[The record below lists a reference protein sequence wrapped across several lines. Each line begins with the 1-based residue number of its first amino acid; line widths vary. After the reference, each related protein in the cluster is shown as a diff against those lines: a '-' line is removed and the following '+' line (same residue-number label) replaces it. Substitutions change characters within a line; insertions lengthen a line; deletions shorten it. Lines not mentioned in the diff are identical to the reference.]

1 MNTRLLAE
9 LENAIQAWMNEN
21 CGEDDWPNAYVYD
34 GQAVDM
40 AKAASLVFDASVRGQ
55 TCAKDNR
62 A

>member
-9 LENAIQAWMNEN
+9 LEKAIEVWMNEN
-21 CGEDDWPNAYVYD
+21 CEADDWPNAYVYD
-34 GQAVDM
+34 DEAKDM

-55 TCAKDNR
+55 AFAEDNR